1 MGYVYVLAGV
11 MSATLPVVV
20 IGFTEI
26 FSGAS
31 PGAKPAT
38 ASSMQPGAL
47 GWTAILLLL
56 LSTKVPCSSVPWL
69 VKNTILA
76 LSIGAGLGL
85 PGVVGIAL
93 NRSATGP
100 LRRVIYGISNV
111 LLVVG
116 ALGIG
121 AGALGG
127 IATAVVGGG
136 CQFADHEPRLESGT
150 DQNAARRKSSDTAFG
165 AISGVILRPTI
176 EMAFAVDDVVK
187 ILREETPENSRTHFH
202 RTCGAGRQAKPL
214 CLSVRRH
221 RSTWLCRTVGSDD
234 EVGFRSLVGA
244 G

>member
-11 MSATLPVVV
+11 VLATTPIVV

-26 FSGAS
+26 FSDAS

-56 LSTKVPCSSVPWL
+56 LSAKVPCSSVPWL
-69 VKNTILA
+69 VKNTVLA
-76 LSIGAGLGL
+76 LSIGAGMGL

-100 LRRVIYGISNV
+100 LRRAIYGISNV

-150 DQNAARRKSSDTAFG
+150 DQNAAPRKSSDTALG
-165 AISGVILRPTI
+165 AIGGVILRPTI
-176 EMAFAVDDVVK
+176 VMAFAVDDVVK
-187 ILREETPENSRTHFH
+187 ILREERPENT
-202 RTCGAGRQAKPL
+202 GRIFTALAWRGDKLRRQV
-214 CLSVRRH
+214 LS
-221 RSTWLCRTVGSDD
+221 L
-234 EVGFRSLVGA
+234 
-244 G
+244 